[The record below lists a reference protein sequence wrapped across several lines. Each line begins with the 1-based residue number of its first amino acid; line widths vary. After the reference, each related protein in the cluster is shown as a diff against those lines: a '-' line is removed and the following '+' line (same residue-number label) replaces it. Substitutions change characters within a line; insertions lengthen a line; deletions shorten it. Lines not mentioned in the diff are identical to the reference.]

1 MIKVDKAT
9 VKVSEQTVKELMR
22 AIEQAKEKI
31 EFTDEP
37 IPDGDMDIETY
48 NRYKASRGEIT
59 VSSQYAPVKFEI
71 AVEKRPHS
79 QESCGYKLEYAEGV
93 K

>member
-9 VKVSEQTVKELMR
+9 VQVSEQTVKEFMK
-22 AIEQAKEKI
+22 AIEKAKETI

-37 IPDGDMDIETY
+37 IPDGDMSTEMY
-48 NRYKASRGEIT
+48 NRYKAARGEVI
-59 VSSQYAPVKFEI
+59 VSSPYAPVKFQI
-71 AVEKRPHS
+71 AIEKNPHT
-79 QESCGYKLEYAEGV
+79 QESCGYALEYEGD